1 MAKHNRRRSSS
12 KRGARG
18 QQGGAGAA
26 EFGVQTFGPN
36 SNAQFANLKPDSNT
50 IQPMKGGQ
58 PFPMKGGQPFQEGGA
73 RKRHSRSHR
82 KKSQKGGYWA
92 QVISGA
98 VVPLSLF
105 ALNQHFAKRSKRH
118 SRKHNNAHHNT
129 KKRR

>member
-1 MAKHNRRRSSS
+1 MARHNRRRSSS

-18 QQGGAGAA
+18 QQGGAGVA
-26 EFGVQTFGPN
+26 ENAVKIFGPDAN
-36 SNAQFANLKPDSNT
+36 TQFANLKGDSNV
-50 IQPMKGGQ
+50 IQPMKGG
-58 PFPMKGGQPFQEGGA
+58 A
-73 RKRHSRSHR
+73 RKRLNRSNR

-105 ALNQHFAKRSKRH
+105 ALNQHFANKSKRH
-118 SRKHNNAHHNT
+118 SKRDNAHNNT

>member
-1 MAKHNRRRSSS
+1 MSKHNRRRSSS

-50 IQPMKGGQ
+50 IQ
-58 PFPMKGGQPFQEGGA
+58 PMKGGQPFQEGGA

>member
-1 MAKHNRRRSSS
+1 MARHNRRRSSS

-18 QQGGAGAA
+18 QQGGAGVA
-26 EFGVQTFGPN
+26 ENAVKIFGPDAN
-36 SNAQFANLKPDSNT
+36 TQFANLKGDSNV
-50 IQPMKGGQ
+50 IQPMN
-58 PFPMKGGQPFQEGGA
+58 GGA
-73 RKRHSRSHR
+73 RKRHR

-118 SRKHNNAHHNT
+118 SRKNNNARHT
-129 KKRR
+129 MKRR